1 LVGGVITKT
10 INFLKKSKVK
20 SKKLKSKKMKRKP
33 GFLIAIASAIIT
45 FGVLFA
51 TVGKPKY
58 FEKMQQRME
67 CSKTVGDK

>member
-1 LVGGVITKT
+1 MQQSELLISK
-10 INFLKKSKVK
+10 KSQKSKV
-20 SKKLKSKKMKRKP
+20 KSKKMKRKP

-45 FGVLFA
+45 FGILFA

-67 CSKTVGDK
+67 CSKTVENK

>member
-1 LVGGVITKT
+1 MNRKT
-10 INFLKKSKVK
+10 
-20 SKKLKSKKMKRKP
+20 

-58 FEKMQQRME
+58 FDLCHQKME
-67 CSKTVGDK
+67 CSKAMDRK

>member
-1 LVGGVITKT
+1 
-10 INFLKKSKVK
+10 
-20 SKKLKSKKMKRKP
+20 MKRKP

-45 FGVLFA
+45 FGILFA

-58 FEKMQQRME
+58 FDKMQQRME